1 MPEGDSIAILAR
13 ALSRA
18 LLSRTIEQATSRVV
32 EVDAA
37 RLVGATVTGLRTHGK
52 NLMLDLSN
60 GLTLH
65 AHLLM
70 NGRIKLRPPKDA
82 LAPGVRL
89 AFRCGDVEL
98 LASCQVLRLIGTERL
113 RRDPRLTA
121 AGPDPLKPTH
131 DAEVV
136 LARLRQRGAQPI
148 GVAILD
154 QRVLAGIGNA
164 LKSELLFLAGAD
176 PFASV
181 AMYGDAAL
189 RAVVGKAAEVLRLTA
204 APRLREDRGFGR
216 MTRRTG
222 DALRGGSRLWV
233 YRRAG
238 RPCLVC
244 GAAVAVRRQ
253 GDAARATYFCPTCQ
267 PERSATDAPL
277 TPPRTH

>member
-13 ALSRA
+13 TLSRA
-18 LLSRTIEQATSRVV
+18 LLSRTIDGATSRVV

-37 RLVGATVTGLRTHGK
+37 RLVGATVTGVRTHGK

-70 NGRIKLRPPKDA
+70 NGRFKLRRPADT

-89 AFRCGDVEL
+89 AFRCGDTEV
-98 LASCQVLRLIGTERL
+98 LANCQVLRLLASERL
-113 RRDPRLTA
+113 RRDSRLAA
-121 AGPDPLKPTH
+121 AGPDPLKPSH
-131 DAEVV
+131 DVEVV
-136 LARLRQRGAQPI
+136 LMRLRQRATQPI

-164 LKSELLFLAGAD
+164 LKCELLFLAGAD
-176 PFASV
+176 PFAPV
-181 AMYGDAAL
+181 AMYGDAPL
-189 RAVVGKAAEVLRLTA
+189 RMVVDKAGEVLRLTA
-204 APRLREDRGFGR
+204 APQLREDRGFGR
-216 MTRRTG
+216 MTRRTS

-244 GAAVAVRRQ
+244 GAAIAVRRQ

-267 PERSATDAPL
+267 PARNAMDAPL
-277 TPPRTH
+277 APPRIR